1 MESTFNRIQNR
12 SSSVSSMPIEM
23 FITDTK
29 VKRNA
34 ICDEWPNYFTKNK
47 NIVIINQRGQMK
59 LKKDADAIFM

>member
-1 MESTFNRIQNR
+1 
-12 SSSVSSMPIEM
+12 MPIEA

-34 ICDEWPNYFTKNK
+34 ICDEWPNYMSKNK

-59 LKKDADAIFM
+59 LKKDTDVMFL